1 MKPELDLRPFN
12 PIWELAVILVVMTLM
27 FVCVYFEKKP
37 MSKPTSYPTFWVA
50 ELSPEP
56 GPHPGTAVVPKITHV
71 VKVTHRDGKSHFIAG
86 CENIVDAYK
95 IRDALSAMY
104 SVEESD
110 KPLDSQ

>member
-1 MKPELDLRPFN
+1 MKPQLELRPFS
-12 PIWELAVILVVMTLM
+12 PFAEPAIVLIVIVLVCI
-27 FVCVYFEKKP
+27 CVYSEKKP
-37 MSKPTSYPTFWVA
+37 MSKSTSYPTFWVA

-71 VKVTHRDGKSHFIAG
+71 VKVTHRDGKSHFIAA

-95 IRDALSAMY
+95 IRDALSATY
-104 SVEESD
+104 STEESD

>member
-1 MKPELDLRPFN
+1 MKPKLELQSFH
-12 PIWELAVILVVMTLM
+12 PIAELAIVLLVIVLVCI
-27 FVCVYFEKKP
+27 CVYSEKKP

-50 ELSPEP
+50 ELSPDQ
-56 GPHPGTAVVPKITHV
+56 GQHPGTAVVPKITHV
-71 VKVTHRDGKSHFIAG
+71 VKVTHRYGKSHFLAA

-104 SVEESD
+104 STEESD

>member
-1 MKPELDLRPFN
+1 MKPKLALRPFN
-12 PIWELAVILVVMTLM
+12 PICELTFILVVMTLM
-27 FVCVYFEKKP
+27 FVCVYYGKKP

-50 ELSPEP
+50 ELSPDQ
-56 GPHPGTAVVPKITHV
+56 GQHPGNAVVPKITHV
-71 VKVTHRDGKSHFIAG
+71 VKVTHRDGKSHFLAA

-104 SVEESD
+104 SVEESN